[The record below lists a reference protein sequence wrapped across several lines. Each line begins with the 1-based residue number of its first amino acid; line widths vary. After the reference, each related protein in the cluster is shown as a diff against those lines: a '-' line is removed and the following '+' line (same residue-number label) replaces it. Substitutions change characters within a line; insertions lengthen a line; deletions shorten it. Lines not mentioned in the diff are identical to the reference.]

1 MSYPALYPLKWLR
14 TRRSGVRISQGAPS
28 FVFVPSLPPHVI
40 RADVDPAATL
50 VPLPILLACL
60 AAWVSDNLSLS
71 LLFVVVYQLRSRNS
85 ISSVATGGTLRL
97 SGACAMS
104 TASQHHDVSV
114 LSAAKNGL
122 VYLTPNDWALI
133 VDKAVRMKFRAGENL
148 VQKGKRTHGLYLVLN
163 GVASVQIAARG
174 TSLEVSAGEV
184 CGEIS
189 FLDELPATA
198 EVIAKEAV
206 EAYYLDRTTLLSL
219 FELFPH
225 LGSRFYHSLAGILS
239 RRLRELIGPAVPAK
253 PVSSPKLAPSPSIA
267 PFPKKD

>member
-1 MSYPALYPLKWLR
+1 
-14 TRRSGVRISQGAPS
+14 
-28 FVFVPSLPPHVI
+28 
-40 RADVDPAATL
+40 
-50 VPLPILLACL
+50 
-60 AAWVSDNLSLS
+60 
-71 LLFVVVYQLRSRNS
+71 
-85 ISSVATGGTLRL
+85 
-97 SGACAMS
+97 MS
-104 TASQHHDVSV
+104 TASQHQDVSV

-133 VDKAVRMKFRAGENL
+133 VDKAVRMKFRAGESL

-163 GVASVQIAARG
+163 GVATVQIPERG
-174 TSLEVSAGEV
+174 TLEVSAGEV

-198 EVIAKEAV
+198 EVTAKEAV
-206 EAYYLDRTTLLSL
+206 EAYYLERTTLLSL

-239 RRLRELIGPAVPAK
+239 RRLRELIAPGVPAK
-253 PVSSPKLAPSPSIA
+253 PISSPKLAPSPGTS